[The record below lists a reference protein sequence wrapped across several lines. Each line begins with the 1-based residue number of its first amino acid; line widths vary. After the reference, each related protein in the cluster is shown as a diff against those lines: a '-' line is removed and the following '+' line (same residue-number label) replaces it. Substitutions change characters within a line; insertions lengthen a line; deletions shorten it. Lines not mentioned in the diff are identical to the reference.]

1 MIALHNFFSRVGD
14 MLDFLWNL
22 RYNNRWYIQYTIKN
36 CRDKGFLKRNPK
48 KYPMEGLMSK
58 KSKKIW
64 VRVVCAFLAALM
76 IMSCV
81 AILAPIF

>member
-1 MIALHNFFSRVGD
+1 
-14 MLDFLWNL
+14 
-22 RYNNRWYIQYTIKN
+22 
-36 CRDKGFLKRNPK
+36 
-48 KYPMEGLMSK
+48 MEGLMSK